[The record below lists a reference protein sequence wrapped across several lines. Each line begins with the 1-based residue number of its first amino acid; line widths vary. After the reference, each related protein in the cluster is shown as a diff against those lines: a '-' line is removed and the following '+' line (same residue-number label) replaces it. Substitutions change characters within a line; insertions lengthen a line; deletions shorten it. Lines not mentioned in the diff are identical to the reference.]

1 MSLSLEKTVIRKN
14 KYLRKNFKN
23 LDNNCFYK
31 SLLEKLFIFY
41 QLQLNDVVAFAIIID
56 HK

>member
-41 QLQLNDVVAFAIIID
+41 
-56 HK
+56 